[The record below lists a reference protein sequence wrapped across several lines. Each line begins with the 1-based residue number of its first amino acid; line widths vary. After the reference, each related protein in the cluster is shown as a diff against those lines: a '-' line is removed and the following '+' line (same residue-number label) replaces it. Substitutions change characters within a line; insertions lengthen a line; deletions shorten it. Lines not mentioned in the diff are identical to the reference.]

1 MAVAADSSALAVS
14 FARPVP
20 GPGKSSST
28 ATSDDPT
35 VPGGARQQQGFVVL
49 LHPRTLTQQRLLK
62 VPAGAHL
69 ARSFLGRVATSNA
82 ASGTDADEGGIWE
95 TRKSGNVRKTRGP
108 RKQDGRKGRKR
119 TTRQPRAG
127 GDGGRVAGVQVRAKP
142 RVWDGPVDDSTD
154 VCVRQLAFSPDS
166 QQLIGTT
173 SDWRCV
179 GLVMRA

>member
-1 MAVAADSSALAVS
+1 MAVAADSSALAVA

-28 ATSDDPT
+28 ATSDDA
-35 VPGGARQQQGFVVL
+35 PGTQPQQGFVVL

-82 ASGTDADEGGIWE
+82 ASGADNDEGNIWE

-108 RKQDGRKGRKR
+108 GKDGRKGRKR

-154 VCVRQLAFSPDS
+154 VCVRQLAFSPDA

-179 GLVMRA
+179 PTLCR